1 MGEAAKVAW
10 EELLQRPKRAS
21 GRMSIRTRTSLKSAV
36 RKRRRIS
43 SRFPQRARRNHSLS
57 GVGTYVLRDS
67 LHHGLHM
74 LRKTTSAASVA
85 CLCESRLGHGA
96 GVLFI
101 VVMRLDPERG

>member
-1 MGEAAKVAW
+1 MAW
-10 EELLQRPKRAS
+10 EELLQRPNAHREDVDPDPNVPEV
-21 GRMSIRTRTSLKSAV
+21 G
-36 RKRRRIS
+36 S
-43 SRFPQRARRNHSLS
+43 SQEKAHLLTIPQRARRNHSLS